1 MEVIR
6 IGFVPGKRNSRSY
19 KDEWAM
25 DMKRRVLTSLSAIE
39 GLAIVTPDENLTQA
53 GTVRCDEDARK
64 TIRLFK
70 EREVSGILVGGMDF
84 SDEIS
89 ACMVPEAFPGL
100 PVLLFATEETTEIP
114 LPTMNVQTSDSFCG
128 TLSIASGLY
137 RRKTPFLFHGVC
149 NPEDAPFIA
158 AVDNFVRVCAIV
170 KDFRGAY
177 VGQIG
182 PRPPAFE
189 TCSVDEQI
197 LLSRFGIRVVPVDTQ
212 RLLPAAQE
220 LQDDDPE
227 VAGIIQTVKEEA
239 DTSAVPPERLST
251 MAKIEVVVKHWIDD
265 RLLAGAGVGFGC
277 PPYIQGRLIDQG
289 TMMAFE
295 VDILGSLTMLMQYS
309 ASLKTKTP
317 FLMDWTLKHVE
328 RKNVFLCWH
337 VGNAPP
343 SMAEGQVILDQR
355 GMPHFKLKQGEVRL
369 NRIVEYDGQFKMLI
383 AKGNVLSEG
392 SYEQA
397 RFTWGWVQVE
407 DLANLYRTIGSQ
419 GFIHHAGMIYGDYSQ
434 AIKDACYFLGI
445 EVVET

>member
-6 IGFVPGKRNSRSY
+6 IGFVPGKRSSRSY
-19 KDEWAM
+19 TDEWAM
-25 DMKRRVLTSLSAIE
+25 DVKRRVLTSLSGIE
-39 GLAIVTPDENLTQA
+39 GLEIVTPDENLTQA

-70 EREVSGILVGGMDF
+70 EQEVSGILVGGMDF

-89 ACMVPEAFPGL
+89 ACTVPEAFPGL
-100 PVLLFATEETTEIP
+100 PVLLFATEETPEIP
-114 LPTMNVQTSDSFCG
+114 LPTMNVQTNDSFCG

-137 RRKTPFLFHGVC
+137 RRKIPFLFHGVC

-158 AVDNFVRVCAIV
+158 DVDNFVRVCAIV

-177 VGQIG
+177 IGQIG

-220 LQDDDPE
+220 LQDDEPE
-227 VAGIIQTVKEEA
+227 VAGIIQSVKEEA

-251 MAKIEVVVKHWIDD
+251 MAKIEVVVKHWIDE
-265 RLLAGAGVGFGC
+265 RQLAGAGVGFGC

-309 ASLKTKTP
+309 ACLKTKTS
-317 FLMDWTLKHVE
+317 FLMDWTLKHTE

-355 GMPHFKLKQGEVRL
+355 GMPHFKLKPGEVSFNRL
-369 NRIVEYDGQFKMLI
+369 VEYDGQFKMLI
-383 AKGNVLSEG
+383 SKGNVLSEG

-397 RFTWGWVQVE
+397 RYTWGWVEVE

-419 GFIHHAGMIYGDYSQ
+419 GFIHHAGMIYGDYSK
-434 AIKDACYFLGI
+434 AMKDACYFLGV
-445 EVVET
+445 EVVEA